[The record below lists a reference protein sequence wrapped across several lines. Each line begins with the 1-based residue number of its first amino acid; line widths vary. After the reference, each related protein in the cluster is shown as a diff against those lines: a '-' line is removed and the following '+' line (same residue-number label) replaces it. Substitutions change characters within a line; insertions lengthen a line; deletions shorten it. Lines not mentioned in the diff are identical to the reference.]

1 MDTPFDRVEDAA
13 APETKEATALRLLAE
28 WGDMCRNQDTL
39 AGRIV
44 NWKPSRPGTLGSLH
58 DQADLARLRQAL
70 YGVQSARMKIEAEL
84 MVFAVSLNGNGG
96 PS

>member
-13 APETKEATALRLLAE
+13 APETKEAIALRLLAE

-39 AGRIV
+39 TGRIA
-44 NWKPSRPGTLGSLH
+44 NWKPARPGTLGALH